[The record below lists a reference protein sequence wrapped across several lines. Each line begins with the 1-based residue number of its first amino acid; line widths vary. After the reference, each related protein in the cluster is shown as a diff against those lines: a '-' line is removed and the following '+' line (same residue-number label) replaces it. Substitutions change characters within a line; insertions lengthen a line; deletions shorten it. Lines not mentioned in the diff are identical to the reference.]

1 MKRIIISLLL
11 FTNTYSLLA
20 QSPGTV
26 TGLFPQGNTNTPVTF
41 SIQQPFEITLIS
53 YQNGGSVIT
62 YDTAFEGSPIVIP
75 SVILN
80 SNSLVNSTYLA
91 VVSANS
97 QTSSTIT
104 VYRIPLAGG
113 AIVEAGTNEVEVGI
127 FALESF

>member
-11 FTNTYSLLA
+11 FTNTYSVLA
-20 QSPGTV
+20 QSPGRI
-26 TGLFPQGNTNTPVTF
+26 TGLFPRDNTNTPVTF
-41 SIQQPFEITLIS
+41 SIQQPFEITFVA
-53 YQNGGSVIT
+53 YQNGGYVIT
-62 YDTAFEGSPIVIP
+62 YDTPFEGSPIVFP

-80 SNSLVNSTYLA
+80 SNSLANSTYLA

-113 AIVEAGTNEVEVGI
+113 AIVEAATDEVEIGI
-127 FALESF
+127 FALQSF